1 MADPFRYDPTTNT
14 VTGRPTTDAEWEIA
28 NGAHYTDP
36 DVIRMVERD
45 RGSWEARLRQEAQA
59 RGLGYDPSDLAGVM
73 RHVGYAGNEGRD
85 PMEFINHQIGIYDQ
99 RASNTPGG
107 GGMAQP
113 MRRAAPRMAPQGAA
127 AGGRLADLLMMP
139 QPSTGTPA
147 LGRVDPMAAL
157 TTWRGGR

>member
-1 MADPFRYDPTTNT
+1 
-14 VTGRPTTDAEWEIA
+14 
-28 NGAHYTDP
+28 
-36 DVIRMVERD
+36 
-45 RGSWEARLRQEAQA
+45 
-59 RGLGYDPSDLAGVM
+59 
-73 RHVGYAGNEGRD
+73 
-85 PMEFINHQIGIYDQ
+85 MEFINHQIGIYDQ

-107 GGMAQP
+107 GWGGTGP
-113 MRRAAPRMAPQGAA
+113 TSGGAAPRMAPQGAA